1 MHAAPQLETEFE
13 SFSSARGRVAR
24 GVGLIA
30 ASVITLLVTAAL
42 YVRPGF
48 DLFARPATSVPALSG
63 DYRVAA
69 MDFVNGTTGWLVV
82 DFPSGDYAVIHTAD
96 AGTSWSQQLTAASEG
111 HAKYLKF
118 FDQSVGVFALVGT
131 RPVLRRTSDGGR
143 TWSSL
148 PALDPGTA
156 ALSWSFVDSDHGW
169 LLAARTS
176 PTDSSPARLH
186 RTDDGGRTWL
196 DLGPPV
202 PEPDR
207 AFQVHFSYLT
217 TGWLTTV
224 SSGPFAYRSQDFGAT
239 WSRVPLPPSD
249 QGWPAGGEF
258 FVAVR
263 PTAGQG
269 VVASVVHFASFQGRS
284 GAGGTVR
291 AYPPLT
297 VRSFD
302 GGRLR
307 TYLYT
312 TLLDQLVTG
321 PFAEDTPPNQ
331 AQLGTTDGGG
341 SWSVVSLPSTK
352 GAVGFYDAAHWWW
365 IGDGLTAGSADGGVT
380 WTQPTDIGV
389 ITPLPGSLQVLD
401 RQHAWFAG
409 APAARALLATTEDGG
424 VHWTSMA
431 LPLLEDRPGAVR

>member
-48 DLFARPATSVPALSG
+48 HRFARPATSVPALSG

-82 DFPSGDYAVIHTAD
+82 DFPAGDYAVIHTAD
-96 AGTSWSQQLTAASEG
+96 AGTSWSQQFTAASEG

-186 RTDDGGRTWL
+186 RT
-196 DLGPPV
+196 V
-202 PEPDR
+202 
-207 AFQVHFSYLT
+207 
-217 TGWLTTV
+217 
-224 SSGPFAYRSQDFGAT
+224 
-239 WSRVPLPPSD
+239 
-249 QGWPAGGEF
+249 
-258 FVAVR
+258 
-263 PTAGQG
+263 
-269 VVASVVHFASFQGRS
+269 
-284 GAGGTVR
+284 
-291 AYPPLT
+291 
-297 VRSFD
+297 D

-321 PFAEDTPPNQ
+321 PFADDTPPNQ
-331 AQLGTTDGGG
+331 AQLGTIDGGG